1 LSRYPDAIQRAQE
14 QFLTWRLMKI
24 LFFSYTFAPNVGGI
38 ESVSAILAEKF
49 AEAGHEVELV
59 TETADKENAQ
69 PRKRRNGAGGSTLN
83 PVKKET
89 GRAAQRSIPDRN
101 YRITRR
107 PSFLKLIR
115 LLSWCELVFQNNISL
130 RSLIPALLMQKRV
143 IVVHQ
148 TWLRQVRGGIGW
160 NNRVKRVLLR
170 FVTNVAISE
179 ATREDLG
186 QAGDAP
192 APQFQM
198 RVIGNPYDDGVFRLR
213 PEIARDKALVFV
225 GRLVSDKGVDLL
237 LRALNV
243 LRSFEENVQPASA
256 VSASRTDSSRG
267 EDGLRRGER
276 PTPNPPPPCPPV
288 GRTRPVARTGSA
300 VASAQRPTTEE
311 EQIKHRDDLQPDLTI
326 IGVGPEEEKLCQLT
340 RELGL
345 DRQVT
350 FAGEKSGEELAA
362 TLNRHQIMVVP
373 SRWAE
378 PFGIVALEGIACGC
392 VVVGSRDGG
401 LGEAIGPCGL
411 TFKNGD
417 ERELADCL
425 KALLLDPQRRAV
437 FQKDASAHL
446 VKFRAE
452 GVANAYLQLIKEIS
466 H

>member
-1 LSRYPDAIQRAQE
+1 
-14 QFLTWRLMKI
+14 MKI

-59 TETADKENAQ
+59 TETGDKEN
-69 PRKRRNGAGGSTLN
+69 
-83 PVKKET
+83 
-89 GRAAQRSIPDRN
+89 AQRSIPDRN

-115 LLSWCELVFQNNISL
+115 LLNWCELVFQNNISL
-130 RSLIPALLMQKRV
+130 RSLIPALFMQKRV

-148 TWLRQVRGGIGW
+148 TWPRKVRGGIGW
-160 NNRVKRVLLR
+160 NNHVKRMLLR

-192 APQFQM
+192 ALQFQM
-198 RVIGNPYDDGVFRLR
+198 RVIGNPYDDSVFRLR
-213 PEIARDKALVFV
+213 PEIARDQALVFV
-225 GRLVSDKGVDLL
+225 GRLVSDKGVDVL
-237 LRALNV
+237 LRALEI
-243 LRSFEENVQPASA
+243 LRTSDPNS
-256 VSASRTDSSRG
+256 
-267 EDGLRRGER
+267 ER
-276 PTPNPPPPCPPV
+276 PTPKAFASRLPNPV
-288 GRTRPVARTGSA
+288 KKETGQA
-300 VASAQRPTTEE
+300 AQRPTAEE
-311 EQIKHRDDLQPDLTI
+311 EGIHHHNRLQPDLTI
-326 IGVGPEEEKLCQLT
+326 IGVGPEEGNLRELT

-378 PFGIVALEGIACGC
+378 PFGIVALEGIACGF

-425 KALLLDPQRRAV
+425 KTLLFDPQARAV
-437 FQKDASAHL
+437 LQKDASAHL
-446 VKFRAE
+446 VKFRADR
-452 GVANAYLQLIKEIS
+452 VASVYLQLIEEIS